1 MSKEEIIA
9 ALQAKFGDIPYDTIS
24 GIAEKLAKTADP
36 SATDANTLIKGITF
50 ADIVKSYGDSRA
62 QSAAQT
68 AVRNYERKF
77 QLKDGAPIT
86 PNTPPQTPADT
97 TPHNNPNP
105 NIISSQQPQQPA
117 AQQPQQPAAQ
127 QQPQQPQQPQQDIAA
142 LIAQAVA
149 QAVSPLQDLLNQYK
163 GQQLQTARKSRYEAA
178 IKPLPEGIRKQDL
191 ASSDRMSCADDE
203 DFEQYMTQFTQE
215 TKAIADDIAKRA
227 TVMTPP
233 KSANAPLDIT
243 KVDPMVINRVNR
255 INAEAQAAPS
265 PFVSFPQKGNLGMT
279 QPGLPTAPAAQPTAA
294 NQAAK

>member
-9 ALQAKFGDIPYDTIS
+9 ALQAKFGGIPSDTIS

-36 SATDANTLIKGITF
+36 SATDANTLIEGITF

-105 NIISSQQPQQPA
+105 NFISSQQPQQPA
-117 AQQPQQPAAQ
+117 AQ
-127 QQPQQPQQPQQDIAA
+127 QQPQQDIAA

-149 QAVSPLQDLLNQYK
+149 QAVSPLQDQLNQYK

-178 IKPLPEGIRKQDL
+178 IKPLPEGIRKQYLDL
-191 ASSDRMSCADDE
+191 FDRMSFADDE
-203 DFEQYMTQFTQE
+203 DFEQYITQFTQE

-233 KSANAPLDIT
+233 KSANTPLDMT

>member
-9 ALQAKFGDIPYDTIS
+9 ALQAKFGGIPSDTIS

-36 SATDANTLIKGITF
+36 SATDANTLIEGITF

-105 NIISSQQPQQPA
+105 NIISNQQPQQPA
-117 AQQPQQPAAQ
+117 AQ
-127 QQPQQPQQPQQDIAA
+127 QQPQQDIAA

-149 QAVSPLQDLLNQYK
+149 QAVSPLQDQLNQYK

-178 IKPLPEGIRKQDL
+178 IKPLPEGIRKQYL
-191 ASSDRMSCADDE
+191 ASFDRMSFADDE

-233 KSANAPLDIT
+233 KSANAPLDMT

>member
-9 ALQAKFGDIPYDTIS
+9 ALQAKFGGIPSDTIS

-36 SATDANTLIKGITF
+36 SATDANTLIEGITF

-117 AQQPQQPAAQ
+117 AQQ
-127 QQPQQPQQPQQDIAA
+127 QPQQDIAA

-149 QAVSPLQDLLNQYK
+149 QAVSPLQDQLNQYK

-178 IKPLPEGIRKQDL
+178 IKPLPEGIRKQYL
-191 ASSDRMSCADDE
+191 ASFDRMSFADDE

-233 KSANAPLDIT
+233 KSANAPLDMT

-279 QPGLPTAPAAQPTAA
+279 QPGLPTVPAAQPTAA

>member
-9 ALQAKFGDIPYDTIS
+9 ALQAKFGGIPSDTIS

-36 SATDANTLIKGITF
+36 SATDANTLIEGITF

-105 NIISSQQPQQPA
+105 NFISSQQPQQPA
-117 AQQPQQPAAQ
+117 AQ
-127 QQPQQPQQPQQDIAA
+127 QQPQQDIAA

-149 QAVSPLQDLLNQYK
+149 QAVSPLQDQLNQYK

-178 IKPLPEGIRKQDL
+178 IKPLPEGIRKQYL
-191 ASSDRMSCADDE
+191 ASFDRMSFADDE
-203 DFEQYMTQFTQE
+203 DFEQYMTQLTQE

-233 KSANAPLDIT
+233 KSANAPLDMT

>member
-9 ALQAKFGDIPYDTIS
+9 ALQAKFGGIPSDTIS

-36 SATDANTLIKGITF
+36 SATDANTLIEGITF

-117 AQQPQQPAAQ
+117 AQQ
-127 QQPQQPQQPQQDIAA
+127 QPQQDIAA

-149 QAVSPLQDLLNQYK
+149 QAVSPLQDQLNQYK

-178 IKPLPEGIRKQDL
+178 IKPLPEGIRKQYL
-191 ASSDRMSCADDE
+191 ASFDRMSFADDE

-233 KSANAPLDIT
+233 KSANAPLDMT

-294 NQAAK
+294 DRKSVV

>member
-9 ALQAKFGDIPYDTIS
+9 ALQAKFGGIPSDTIS

-36 SATDANTLIKGITF
+36 SATDANTLIEGITF

-86 PNTPPQTPADT
+86 PNTPPQTSADT

-105 NIISSQQPQQPA
+105 NSISSQQPQQPA
-117 AQQPQQPAAQ
+117 AQ
-127 QQPQQPQQPQQDIAA
+127 QQPQQDIAA

-149 QAVSPLQDLLNQYK
+149 QAVSPLQDQLNQYK

-178 IKPLPEGIRKQDL
+178 IKPLPEGIRKQYL
-191 ASSDRMSCADDE
+191 ASFDRMSFADDE

-233 KSANAPLDIT
+233 KSANAPLDMT

>member
-9 ALQAKFGDIPYDTIS
+9 ALKAKFGDIPSDTIS

-36 SATDANTLIKGITF
+36 SATDANTLIEGITF

-86 PNTPPQTPADT
+86 PDTPPQTPADT

-105 NIISSQQPQQPA
+105 NSISSQQPQQPA
-117 AQQPQQPAAQ
+117 AQ
-127 QQPQQPQQPQQDIAA
+127 QQPQQDIAA

-149 QAVSPLQDLLNQYK
+149 QAVSPLQDQLNQYK

-178 IKPLPEGIRKQDL
+178 IKSLPEGIRKQYL
-191 ASSDRMSCADDE
+191 ASFDRMSFADDE

-233 KSANAPLDIT
+233 KSANAPLDMT

-255 INAEAQAAPS
+255 INAEAKAAPS
-265 PFVSFPQKGNLGMT
+265 PFVSFPQKATLE
-279 QPGLPTAPAAQPTAA
+279 
-294 NQAAK
+294 

>member
-1 MSKEEIIA
+1 MNKEEIIA
-9 ALQAKFGDIPYDTIS
+9 ALQAKFGGIPSDTIS

-36 SATDANTLIKGITF
+36 SATDANTLIEGITF

-86 PNTPPQTPADT
+86 PNTPPQTTADT

-105 NIISSQQPQQPA
+105 NTIPSQQPQQPA
-117 AQQPQQPAAQ
+117 AQ
-127 QQPQQPQQPQQDIAA
+127 QQPQQDIAA

-149 QAVSPLQDLLNQYK
+149 QAVSPLQDQLNQYK

-178 IKPLPEGIRKQDL
+178 IKPLPEGIRKQYL
-191 ASSDRMSCADDE
+191 ASFDRMSFADDE

-233 KSANAPLDIT
+233 KSANAPLDLT

-265 PFVSFPQKGNLGMT
+265 PFVSFPQKGNLGMA

>member
-9 ALQAKFGDIPYDTIS
+9 ALQAKFGDIPSDTIS

-36 SATDANTLIKGITF
+36 SATDANTLIEGITF

-97 TPHNNPNP
+97 THHNNPNP
-105 NIISSQQPQQPA
+105 NTIPSQQPQQPA
-117 AQQPQQPAAQ
+117 AQ
-127 QQPQQPQQPQQDIAA
+127 QQPQQDIAA

-149 QAVSPLQDLLNQYK
+149 QAVSPLQDQLNQYK

-178 IKPLPEGIRKQDL
+178 IKPLPEGIRKQYL
-191 ASSDRMSCADDE
+191 ASFDRMSFADDE

-233 KSANAPLDIT
+233 KSANAPLDMT

>member
-9 ALQAKFGDIPYDTIS
+9 ALQAKFGGIPSDTIS

-36 SATDANTLIKGITF
+36 SATDANTLIEGITF

-117 AQQPQQPAAQ
+117 AQQ
-127 QQPQQPQQPQQDIAA
+127 QPQQDIAA

-149 QAVSPLQDLLNQYK
+149 QAVSPLQDQLNQYK

-178 IKPLPEGIRKQDL
+178 IKPLPEGIRKQYL
-191 ASSDRMSCADDE
+191 ASFDRMSFADDE

-233 KSANAPLDIT
+233 KSANTPLDIT

-265 PFVSFPQKGNLGMT
+265 PVVSFPQNGNLGMT

>member
-9 ALQAKFGDIPYDTIS
+9 ALQAKFGGIPSDTIS

-36 SATDANTLIKGITF
+36 SATDANTLIEGITF

-86 PNTPPQTPADT
+86 PNTPPQTTADT

-105 NIISSQQPQQPA
+105 NITSSQQPQQPA
-117 AQQPQQPAAQ
+117 AQ
-127 QQPQQPQQPQQDIAA
+127 QQPQQDIAA

-149 QAVSPLQDLLNQYK
+149 QAVSPLQDQLNQYK

-178 IKPLPEGIRKQDL
+178 IKPLPEGIRKQYL
-191 ASSDRMSCADDE
+191 ASFDRMSFADDE

-233 KSANAPLDIT
+233 KSANAPLDMT

>member
-9 ALQAKFGDIPYDTIS
+9 ALQAKFGGIPSDTIS

-36 SATDANTLIKGITF
+36 SATDANTLIEGITF

-97 TPHNNPNP
+97 TPHNNQNP

-117 AQQPQQPAAQ
+117 AQ
-127 QQPQQPQQPQQDIAA
+127 QQPQQDIAA

-149 QAVSPLQDLLNQYK
+149 QAVSPLQDQLNQYK

-178 IKPLPEGIRKQDL
+178 IKPLPEGIRKQYL
-191 ASSDRMSCADDE
+191 ASFDRMSFADDE

>member
-9 ALQAKFGDIPYDTIS
+9 ALQAKFGGIPSDTIS

-36 SATDANTLIKGITF
+36 SATDANTLIEGITF

-105 NIISSQQPQQPA
+105 NFISSQQPQQDIA
-117 AQQPQQPAAQ
+117 AQ
-127 QQPQQPQQPQQDIAA
+127 QQPQQDIAA

-149 QAVSPLQDLLNQYK
+149 QAVSPLQDQLNQYK

-178 IKPLPEGIRKQDL
+178 IKPLPEGIRKQYL
-191 ASSDRMSCADDE
+191 ASFDRMSFADDK
-203 DFEQYMTQFTQE
+203 DFEQYITQFTQE

-233 KSANAPLDIT
+233 KSANTPLDMT

>member
-9 ALQAKFGDIPYDTIS
+9 ALQAKFGGIPSDTIS

-36 SATDANTLIKGITF
+36 SATDANTLIEGITF

-86 PNTPPQTPADT
+86 PNTPPQTTADT

-117 AQQPQQPAAQ
+117 AQQ
-127 QQPQQPQQPQQDIAA
+127 QPQQDIAA

-149 QAVSPLQDLLNQYK
+149 QAVSPLQDQLNQYK

-178 IKPLPEGIRKQDL
+178 IKPLPEGIRKQYL
-191 ASSDRMSCADDE
+191 ASFDRMSFADDE

-233 KSANAPLDIT
+233 KSANAPLDMT

>member
-9 ALQAKFGDIPYDTIS
+9 ALQAKFGGIPSDTIS

-36 SATDANTLIKGITF
+36 SATDANTLIEGITF

-86 PNTPPQTPADT
+86 PNTPPQTQTQADT

-105 NIISSQQPQQPA
+105 NIIPSQQPQQPA
-117 AQQPQQPAAQ
+117 AQ
-127 QQPQQPQQPQQDIAA
+127 QQPQQDIAA

-149 QAVSPLQDLLNQYK
+149 QAVSPLQDQLNQYK

-178 IKPLPEGIRKQDL
+178 IKPLPEGIRKQYL
-191 ASSDRMSCADDE
+191 ASFDRMSFADDE

-233 KSANAPLDIT
+233 KSANAPLDMT

>member
-9 ALQAKFGDIPYDTIS
+9 ALQAKFGGIPSDTIS

-36 SATDANTLIKGITF
+36 SATDANTLIEGITF

-86 PNTPPQTPADT
+86 PNTPPQTTADT

-117 AQQPQQPAAQ
+117 AQQ
-127 QQPQQPQQPQQDIAA
+127 QPQQDIAA

-149 QAVSPLQDLLNQYK
+149 QAVSPLQDQLNQYK

-178 IKPLPEGIRKQDL
+178 IKPLPEGIRKQYL
-191 ASSDRMSCADDE
+191 ASFDRMSFADDE

>member
-9 ALQAKFGDIPYDTIS
+9 ALQAKFGGIPSDTIS

-36 SATDANTLIKGITF
+36 SATDANTLIEGITF

-117 AQQPQQPAAQ
+117 AQQ
-127 QQPQQPQQPQQDIAA
+127 QPQQDIAA

-149 QAVSPLQDLLNQYK
+149 QAVSPLQDQLNQYK

-178 IKPLPEGIRKQDL
+178 IKPLPEGIRKQYL
-191 ASSDRMSCADDE
+191 ASFDRMSFADDE

-233 KSANAPLDIT
+233 KSANTPLDMT
-243 KVDPMVINRVNR
+243 KVDPMVIKSCDNIPGVKTTVTCA
-255 INAEAQAAPS
+255 INVYDILNCDS
-265 PFVSFPQKGNLGMT
+265 LDLLTIGKSVS
-279 QPGLPTAPAAQPTAA
+279 
-294 NQAAK
+294 

>member
-9 ALQAKFGDIPYDTIS
+9 ALQAKFGGIPSDTIS

-36 SATDANTLIKGITF
+36 SATDANTLIEGITF

-105 NIISSQQPQQPA
+105 NTIPSQQPQQPA
-117 AQQPQQPAAQ
+117 AQ
-127 QQPQQPQQPQQDIAA
+127 QQPQQDIAA

-149 QAVSPLQDLLNQYK
+149 QAVSPLQDQLNQYK

-178 IKPLPEGIRKQDL
+178 IKPLPEGIRKQYL
-191 ASSDRMSCADDE
+191 ASFDRMSFADDE

-243 KVDPMVINRVNR
+243 KVGPMVINRINR

-265 PFVSFPQKGNLGMT
+265 PFVSFPQKGNIGMT

>member
-9 ALQAKFGDIPYDTIS
+9 ALQAKFGGIPSDTIS

-36 SATDANTLIKGITF
+36 SATDVNTLIEGITF

-86 PNTPPQTPADT
+86 PNTPLQTPADT

-105 NIISSQQPQQPA
+105 NTISSQQPQQPA
-117 AQQPQQPAAQ
+117 AQ
-127 QQPQQPQQPQQDIAA
+127 QQPQQDIAA

-149 QAVSPLQDLLNQYK
+149 QAVSPLQDQLNQYK

-178 IKPLPEGIRKQDL
+178 IKPLPEGIRKQYL
-191 ASSDRMSCADDE
+191 ASFDRMSFADDE
-203 DFEQYMTQFTQE
+203 DFEQYLTQFTQA
-215 TKAIADDIAKRA
+215 TTAIANDIAKRA

-233 KSANAPLDIT
+233 KSANAPLDMT

-279 QPGLPTAPAAQPTAA
+279 QPGLPTAPAAQTTAA

>member
-9 ALQAKFGDIPYDTIS
+9 ALQAKFGGIPSDTIS

-36 SATDANTLIKGITF
+36 SATDANTLIEGITF

-97 TPHNNPNP
+97 TSHNNPNP
-105 NIISSQQPQQPA
+105 NSISSQQPQQPA
-117 AQQPQQPAAQ
+117 AQ
-127 QQPQQPQQPQQDIAA
+127 QQPQQDIAA

-149 QAVSPLQDLLNQYK
+149 QAVSPLQDQLNQYK

-178 IKPLPEGIRKQDL
+178 IKPLPEGIRKQYL
-191 ASSDRMSCADDE
+191 ASFDRMSFADDE

>member
-9 ALQAKFGDIPYDTIS
+9 ALQAKFGGIPSDTIS

-36 SATDANTLIKGITF
+36 SATDANTLIEGITF

-86 PNTPPQTPADT
+86 PNTPPQTSADT
-97 TPHNNPNP
+97 TPHNNQNP
-105 NIISSQQPQQPA
+105 NITSSQQPQQPA
-117 AQQPQQPAAQ
+117 AQ
-127 QQPQQPQQPQQDIAA
+127 QQPQQDIAA

-149 QAVSPLQDLLNQYK
+149 QAVSPLQDQLNQYK

-178 IKPLPEGIRKQDL
+178 IKPLPDGIRKQYL
-191 ASSDRMSCADDE
+191 ASFDRMSFADDE

-233 KSANAPLDIT
+233 KSANAPLDMT

>member
-9 ALQAKFGDIPYDTIS
+9 ALQAKFGGIPSDTIS

-36 SATDANTLIKGITF
+36 SATDANTLIEGITF

-117 AQQPQQPAAQ
+117 AQQ
-127 QQPQQPQQPQQDIAA
+127 QPQQDIAA

-149 QAVSPLQDLLNQYK
+149 QAVSPLQDQLNQYK

-178 IKPLPEGIRKQDL
+178 IKPLPEGIRKQYL
-191 ASSDRMSCADDE
+191 ASFDRMSFADDE

-227 TVMTPP
+227 TVMTSP
-233 KSANAPLDIT
+233 KSAYTPLDMT

>member
-9 ALQAKFGDIPYDTIS
+9 ALQAKFGGIPSDTIS

-36 SATDANTLIKGITF
+36 SATDANTLIEGITF

-117 AQQPQQPAAQ
+117 AQQ
-127 QQPQQPQQPQQDIAA
+127 QPQQDIAA

-149 QAVSPLQDLLNQYK
+149 QAVSPLQDQLNQYK

-178 IKPLPEGIRKQDL
+178 IKSLPEGIRKQYL
-191 ASSDRMSCADDE
+191 ASFDRMSFADDE

-233 KSANAPLDIT
+233 KSANAPLDMI

-265 PFVSFPQKGNLGMT
+265 PFVSFPQKGNLGIT

>member
-9 ALQAKFGDIPYDTIS
+9 ALQAKFGGIPSDTIS

-36 SATDANTLIKGITF
+36 SATDANTLIEGITF

-86 PNTPPQTPADT
+86 PNTPPQTTADT

-105 NIISSQQPQQPA
+105 NSISSQQPQQPA
-117 AQQPQQPAAQ
+117 AQ
-127 QQPQQPQQPQQDIAA
+127 QQPQQDIAA

-149 QAVSPLQDLLNQYK
+149 QAVSPLQDQLNQYK
-163 GQQLQTARKSRYEAA
+163 GQQQQTARKSRYEAA
-178 IKPLPEGIRKQDL
+178 IKPLPEGIRKQYL
-191 ASSDRMSCADDE
+191 ASFDRMSFADDE

-233 KSANAPLDIT
+233 KSANAPLDMT

>member
-9 ALQAKFGDIPYDTIS
+9 ALQAKFGGIPSDTIS

-36 SATDANTLIKGITF
+36 SATDANTLIEGITF

-86 PNTPPQTPADT
+86 PNTPPQAPADT

-105 NIISSQQPQQPA
+105 NFISSQQPQQPA
-117 AQQPQQPAAQ
+117 AQ
-127 QQPQQPQQPQQDIAA
+127 QQPQQDIAA

-149 QAVSPLQDLLNQYK
+149 QAVSPLQDQLNQYK

-178 IKPLPEGIRKQDL
+178 IKPLPEGIRKQYL
-191 ASSDRMSCADDE
+191 ASFDRMSFADDE

-233 KSANAPLDIT
+233 KSANAPLDMT

>member
-9 ALQAKFGDIPYDTIS
+9 ALQAKFGGIPSDTIS

-36 SATDANTLIKGITF
+36 SATDANTLIEGITF

-86 PNTPPQTPADT
+86 PNTPPQTTADT

-105 NIISSQQPQQPA
+105 NSISSQQPQQPA
-117 AQQPQQPAAQ
+117 AQ
-127 QQPQQPQQPQQDIAA
+127 QQPQQDIAA

-149 QAVSPLQDLLNQYK
+149 QAVSPLQDQLNQYK

-178 IKPLPEGIRKQDL
+178 IKPLPDGIRKQYL
-191 ASSDRMSCADDE
+191 ASFDRMSFADDE

-233 KSANAPLDIT
+233 KSANAPLDMT

>member
-9 ALQAKFGDIPYDTIS
+9 ALQAKFGGIPSDTIS

-36 SATDANTLIKGITF
+36 SATDANTLIEGITF

-105 NIISSQQPQQPA
+105 NIIPSQQPQQPA
-117 AQQPQQPAAQ
+117 AQ
-127 QQPQQPQQPQQDIAA
+127 QQPQQDIAA

-149 QAVSPLQDLLNQYK
+149 QAVSPLQDQLNQYK

-178 IKPLPEGIRKQDL
+178 IKPLPEGIRKQYL
-191 ASSDRMSCADDE
+191 ASFDRMSFADDE

-233 KSANAPLDIT
+233 KSANAPLDMT

>member
-9 ALQAKFGDIPYDTIS
+9 ALQAKFGGIPSDTIS
-24 GIAEKLAKTADP
+24 GIAEKLVKTADP
-36 SATDANTLIKGITF
+36 SATDANTLIEGITF

-105 NIISSQQPQQPA
+105 NFISSQQPQQPA
-117 AQQPQQPAAQ
+117 AQ
-127 QQPQQPQQPQQDIAA
+127 QQPQQDIAA

-149 QAVSPLQDLLNQYK
+149 QAVSPLQDQLNQYK

-178 IKPLPEGIRKQDL
+178 IKPLPEGIRKQYLDL
-191 ASSDRMSCADDE
+191 FDRMSFADDK
-203 DFEQYMTQFTQE
+203 DFEQYITQFTQE

-233 KSANAPLDIT
+233 KSANTPLDMT

>member
-9 ALQAKFGDIPYDTIS
+9 ALQAKFGGIPSDTIS

-36 SATDANTLIKGITF
+36 SATDANTLIEGITF

-86 PNTPPQTPADT
+86 PNTPPQTPADI

-105 NIISSQQPQQPA
+105 NFISSQQPQQPA
-117 AQQPQQPAAQ
+117 AQ
-127 QQPQQPQQPQQDIAA
+127 QQPQQDIAA

-149 QAVSPLQDLLNQYK
+149 QAVSPLQDQLNQYK
-163 GQQLQTARKSRYEAA
+163 GQQQQTARKSRYEAA
-178 IKPLPEGIRKQDL
+178 IKPLPEGIRKQYL
-191 ASSDRMSCADDE
+191 ASFDRMSFADDE

-233 KSANAPLDIT
+233 KSANAPLDMT

>member
-9 ALQAKFGDIPYDTIS
+9 ALQAKFGGIPSDTIS

-36 SATDANTLIKGITF
+36 SATDANTLIEGITF

-105 NIISSQQPQQPA
+105 NFISSQQSQQPA
-117 AQQPQQPAAQ
+117 AQ
-127 QQPQQPQQPQQDIAA
+127 QQPQQDIAA

-149 QAVSPLQDLLNQYK
+149 QAVSPLQDQLNQYK

-178 IKPLPEGIRKQDL
+178 IKPLPEGIRKQYL
-191 ASSDRMSCADDE
+191 ASFDRMSFADDE
-203 DFEQYMTQFTQE
+203 DFEQYMTQLTQE

-233 KSANAPLDIT
+233 KSANAPLDMT

-265 PFVSFPQKGNLGMT
+265 PFVSFPHKGNLGMT

>member
-9 ALQAKFGDIPYDTIS
+9 ALQAKFGGIPSDTIS

-36 SATDANTLIKGITF
+36 SATDANTLIEGITF

-105 NIISSQQPQQPA
+105 NIISSHQPQQPA
-117 AQQPQQPAAQ
+117 AQ
-127 QQPQQPQQPQQDIAA
+127 QQPQQDIAA

-149 QAVSPLQDLLNQYK
+149 QAVSPLQDQLNQYK

-178 IKPLPEGIRKQDL
+178 IKPLPEGIRKQYL
-191 ASSDRMSCADDE
+191 ASFDRMSFADDE

-233 KSANAPLDIT
+233 KSANAPLDMT

>member
-9 ALQAKFGDIPYDTIS
+9 ALQAKFGGIPSDTIS

-36 SATDANTLIKGITF
+36 SATDANTLIEGITF

-86 PNTPPQTPADT
+86 PNTPPQTTADT

-105 NIISSQQPQQPA
+105 NTIPS
-117 AQQPQQPAAQ
+117 QQPQQPAAQ
-127 QQPQQPQQPQQDIAA
+127 QQPQQDIAA
-142 LIAQAVA
+142 LFAQAVA
-149 QAVSPLQDLLNQYK
+149 QAVSPLQDQLNQYK

-178 IKPLPEGIRKQDL
+178 IKPLPEGIRKQYL
-191 ASSDRMSCADDE
+191 ASFDRMSFADDE

-233 KSANAPLDIT
+233 KSANAPLDMT

>member
-9 ALQAKFGDIPYDTIS
+9 ALQAKFGGIPSDTIS

-36 SATDANTLIKGITF
+36 SATDANTLIEGITF

-105 NIISSQQPQQPA
+105 NFISSQQPQQPA
-117 AQQPQQPAAQ
+117 AQ
-127 QQPQQPQQPQQDIAA
+127 QQPQQDIAA

-149 QAVSPLQDLLNQYK
+149 QAVSPLQDQLNQYK

-178 IKPLPEGIRKQDL
+178 IKPLPEGIRKQYLDL
-191 ASSDRMSCADDE
+191 FDRMSFADDK
-203 DFEQYMTQFTQE
+203 DFEQYITQFTQE
-215 TKAIADDIAKRA
+215 AKAIADDIAKRA

-233 KSANAPLDIT
+233 KSANTPLDMT

>member
-9 ALQAKFGDIPYDTIS
+9 ALQAKFGGIPSDTIS

-36 SATDANTLIKGITF
+36 SATDANTLIEGITF

-105 NIISSQQPQQPA
+105 NFISSQQPQQDIA
-117 AQQPQQPAAQ
+117 AQ
-127 QQPQQPQQPQQDIAA
+127 QQPQQDIAA

-149 QAVSPLQDLLNQYK
+149 QAVSPLQDQLNQYK

-178 IKPLPEGIRKQDL
+178 IKPLPEGIRKQYL
-191 ASSDRMSCADDE
+191 ALFDRMSFADDK
-203 DFEQYMTQFTQE
+203 DFEQYITQFTQE

-233 KSANAPLDIT
+233 KSANTPLDMT

>member
-9 ALQAKFGDIPYDTIS
+9 ALQAKFGGIPSDTIS

-36 SATDANTLIKGITF
+36 SATDANTLIEGITF

-105 NIISSQQPQQPA
+105 NTIPSQQPQQPA
-117 AQQPQQPAAQ
+117 AQ
-127 QQPQQPQQPQQDIAA
+127 QQPQQDIAA

-149 QAVSPLQDLLNQYK
+149 QAVSPLQDQLNQYK

-178 IKPLPEGIRKQDL
+178 IKPLPEGIRKQYL
-191 ASSDRMSCADDE
+191 ASFDRMSFADDE

-233 KSANAPLDIT
+233 KSANAPLDMT

>member
-1 MSKEEIIA
+1 MNIEEIIA
-9 ALQAKFGDIPYDTIS
+9 ALQAKFGGIPSDTIS

-36 SATDANTLIKGITF
+36 SATDANTLIEGITF

-105 NIISSQQPQQPA
+105 NTISSQQPQQTAAQQQPQQPA
-117 AQQPQQPAAQ
+117 AQ
-127 QQPQQPQQPQQDIAA
+127 QQPQQDIAA

-149 QAVSPLQDLLNQYK
+149 QAVSPLQDQLNQYK

-178 IKPLPEGIRKQDL
+178 IKPLPEGIRKQYL
-191 ASSDRMSCADDE
+191 ASFDRMSFADDE
-203 DFEQYMTQFTQE
+203 DFEQYLTQFTQA
-215 TKAIADDIAKRA
+215 TTAIANDIAKRA

-233 KSANAPLDIT
+233 KSANAPLDMT

>member
-9 ALQAKFGDIPYDTIS
+9 ALQAKFGGIPSDTIS

-36 SATDANTLIKGITF
+36 SATDANTLIEGITF

-105 NIISSQQPQQPA
+105 NSIPSQQPQQPA
-117 AQQPQQPAAQ
+117 AQ
-127 QQPQQPQQPQQDIAA
+127 QQPQQDIAA

-149 QAVSPLQDLLNQYK
+149 QAVSPLQDQLNQYK

-178 IKPLPEGIRKQDL
+178 IKPLPEGIRKQYL
-191 ASSDRMSCADDE
+191 ASFDRMSFADDE

-233 KSANAPLDIT
+233 KSANAPLDMT

>member
-9 ALQAKFGDIPYDTIS
+9 ALQAKFGGIPSDTIS

-36 SATDANTLIKGITF
+36 SATDANTLIEGITF

-86 PNTPPQTPADT
+86 PNTPPQTQTQADT

-105 NIISSQQPQQPA
+105 NSIPSQQPQQQA
-117 AQQPQQPAAQ
+117 AQ
-127 QQPQQPQQPQQDIAA
+127 QQPQQDIAA

-149 QAVSPLQDLLNQYK
+149 QAVSPLQDQLNQYK

-178 IKPLPEGIRKQDL
+178 IKPLPEGIRKQYL
-191 ASSDRMSCADDE
+191 ASFDRMSFADDE

-233 KSANAPLDIT
+233 KSANAPLDMT

>member
-9 ALQAKFGDIPYDTIS
+9 ALQAKFGGIPSDTIS

-36 SATDANTLIKGITF
+36 SATDANTLIEGITF

-86 PNTPPQTPADT
+86 PNTPPQAPADT

-117 AQQPQQPAAQ
+117 AQQ
-127 QQPQQPQQPQQDIAA
+127 QPQQDIAA

-149 QAVSPLQDLLNQYK
+149 QAVSPLQDQLNQYK

-178 IKPLPEGIRKQDL
+178 IKPLPEGIRKQYL
-191 ASSDRMSCADDE
+191 ASFDRMSFADDE

-233 KSANAPLDIT
+233 KSANAPLDMT